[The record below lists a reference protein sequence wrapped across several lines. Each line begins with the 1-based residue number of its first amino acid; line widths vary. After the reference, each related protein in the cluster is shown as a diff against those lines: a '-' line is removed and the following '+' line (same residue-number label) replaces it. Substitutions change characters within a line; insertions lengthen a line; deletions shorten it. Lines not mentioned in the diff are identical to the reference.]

1 MSIKKLNT
9 VMCNSSPIIGLS
21 GIGKLELLWIIF
33 EEILIPE
40 AVYNEVIKSQNN
52 KRIGTEELHDAI
64 EKGLIKVYHVKDELF
79 VNRFMGK
86 LHRGELEVIAGAK
99 ELNLEY
105 LLIDEKSA
113 RSLAEALMLEPTGLL
128 GILKFAKLSGAIE
141 TLKPYLDGLIE
152 NNYRISKKLYN
163 AILLDVGEDGT
174 SDAN

>member
-1 MSIKKLNT
+1 MGVKKLST

-21 GIGKLELLWIIF
+21 GIGKLDLLWIIF
-33 EEILIPE
+33 EKVLIPE
-40 AVYNEVIKSQNN
+40 AVYNEVFKGQKN
-52 KRIGTEELHDAI
+52 KRVGTEELHDAI
-64 EKGLIKVYHVKDELF
+64 EKGLIEIYHVKDELF
-79 VNRFMGK
+79 VNRFIGK

-99 ELNLEY
+99 ELNLDY

-113 RSLAEALMLEPTGLL
+113 RSLAEALMLQPTGLL

-163 AILLDVGEDGT
+163 GILLDAGE
-174 SDAN
+174 